1 MFVTADRSLVVGVYV
16 DDMVV
21 MGKSLKAVESLKKA
35 LTKAYPVKDMGEI
48 GTCLGIRITRNR
60 ALRTLELDQEAY
72 ISDLLAQYKME
83 NCVPV
88 STPVDGYT
96 ALTKPEPSEPRADQ
110 GEFSSLIGSLNYGA
124 LATRVDI
131 AYTTGRLAQ
140 YCTDPTVRHY
150 NAAIRVLKYLA
161 GTLDYRIRYSQKKA
175 LCGYSDADYGGAE
188 DRHSISAYM
197 YQLQGAVVAWSSKR
211 QRIIVTSTTE
221 AEYVALC
228 SAAKQGIWLRNL
240 LYEIGYE
247 NYLPEPGKIRLLG
260 DNQSALSLVSNPE
273 NHQRTKHIDV
283 QYHYTREL
291 VESGALTIGYCPTR
305 QMLADALT
313 KPLNKSAFTGLIR
326 QTFGLMDQEDQSQID
341 H

>member
-1 MFVTADRSLVVGVYV
+1 V
-16 DDMVV
+16 
-21 MGKSLKAVESLKKA
+21 
-35 LTKAYPVKDMGEI
+35 
-48 GTCLGIRITRNR
+48 
-60 ALRTLELDQEAY
+60 
-72 ISDLLAQYKME
+72 
-83 NCVPV
+83 
-88 STPVDGYT
+88 
-96 ALTKPEPSEPRADQ
+96 
-110 GEFSSLIGSLNYGA
+110 
-124 LATRVDI
+124 
-131 AYTTGRLAQ
+131 
-140 YCTDPTVRHY
+140 
-150 NAAIRVLKYLA
+150 
-161 GTLDYRIRYSQKKA
+161 
-175 LCGYSDADYGGAE
+175 
-188 DRHSISAYM
+188 

-260 DNQSALSLVSNPE
+260 DNQSALSLVNNPE

-291 VESGALTIGYCPTR
+291 VESGALTIGYCPTK

-313 KPLNKSAFTGLIR
+313 KPLNRSAFTGLIR
-326 QTFGLMDQEDQSQID
+326 QLFGLADQEGQSQID